1 MRKTVRTE
9 VRVAELPGNAHFCMA
24 AASQTIDYNRVGI
37 TPIGSLHRP
46 PYPVSDA
53 AAIQG
58 VIVIGNRHE
67 KSASGAHAY
76 RSGPSGAFLRFS
88 AGIPPASV
96 RRESIARP
104 LNHFHCDEVPR
115 LKPETLEN
123 LRSEYNHR
131 SGVVPLSAV

>member
-1 MRKTVRTE
+1 
-9 VRVAELPGNAHFCMA
+9 
-24 AASQTIDYNRVGI
+24 
-37 TPIGSLHRP
+37 
-46 PYPVSDA
+46 
-53 AAIQG
+53 
-58 VIVIGNRHE
+58 
-67 KSASGAHAY
+67 
-76 RSGPSGAFLRFS
+76 
-88 AGIPPASV
+88 V

>member
-1 MRKTVRTE
+1 
-9 VRVAELPGNAHFCMA
+9 MA

-46 PYPVSDA
+46 PYPA
-53 AAIQG
+53 TEATAIQG

-115 LKPETLEN
+115 PKPETLEN
-123 LRSEYNHR
+123 LRSEYNHC
-131 SGVVPLSAV
+131 SGVVPLSVV